1 MRQSE
6 GRRVRNK
13 AIKSNLKT
21 EIKKYESTVASGDRE
36 SAEKAFKSVSREL
49 DKAASKGIIHKNKA
63 ANKKS
68 RLSRSLKTGTDLSTR

>member
-13 AIKSNLKT
+13 AIKSDLKT
-21 EIKKYESTVASGDRE
+21 EIKKYESTVASGERE
-36 SAEKAFKSVSREL
+36 SAEQAFKSVSRTL
-49 DKAASKGIIHKNKA
+49 DKAASKGVIHKNKA

-68 RLSRSLKTGTDLSTR
+68 RLSKSLKTVTGRPTR